1 MHRRSRGMTLVELG
15 LALLVL
21 SIVGGALIQ
30 ALMTGAQSAS
40 RAGESQLVALAG
52 SRAIDR
58 MVSAGY
64 AALQANAGT
73 TGEMDLAPGVDPDTG
88 AALPVKV
95 RFTVQQVDPQ
105 LLRVGVTLTWRP
117 AGSAA
122 STNELAMHLFRYV
135 GDSSC
140 SQGRSLRVGGV

>member
-1 MHRRSRGMTLVELG
+1 MRRTRGMTLVELG

-40 RAGESQLVALAG
+40 RAGESQLVAVAG
-52 SRAIDR
+52 ARAIDR
-58 MVSAGY
+58 MVAAGY

-73 TGEMDLAPGVDPDTG
+73 AGEMALAPGIDPDSG

-95 RFTVQQVDPQ
+95 RFKIEQVDPQ
-105 LLRVGVTLTWRP
+105 LVRVGVTLTWKP

-122 STNELAMHLFRYV
+122 SASELAMHLFRYV

-140 SQGRSLRVGGV
+140 SQGRARGVGGV